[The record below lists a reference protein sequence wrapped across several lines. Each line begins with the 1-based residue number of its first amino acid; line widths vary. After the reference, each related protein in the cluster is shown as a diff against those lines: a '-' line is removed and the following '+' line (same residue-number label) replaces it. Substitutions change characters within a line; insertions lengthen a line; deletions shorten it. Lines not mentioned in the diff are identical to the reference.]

1 MNKQTQIGMELL
13 RSLSKQG
20 DRIFPVERAR
30 ILAETLNIKSSYLNE
45 LLFHLKENHWIH
57 PLKKGLYALDS
68 SMLAGTPI
76 HEYEIGTSL
85 VNPAIISHFSA
96 FHYHELTDQIPHVIY
111 ISTPK
116 LLGDFGLLREINGVK
131 YRFIQSKPVYFFG
144 DVKIWVG
151 EARISISDLERTLLD
166 GLRHPYFC
174 GGFSEVLQA
183 YKEAKNRIELS
194 KVIDYA
200 FRLETSTIK
209 RLGWILDHIGI
220 AKKLLYQLEEAPIKG
235 FRKLD
240 AKGEDFGSYN
250 RKWMIRENL

>member
-20 DRIFPVERAR
+20 DRIFSVKRAR
-30 ILAETLNIKSSYLNE
+30 ILAETLNIKTSYLNE

-85 VNPAIISHFSA
+85 VNPAMISHFSA

-116 LLGDFGLLREINGVK
+116 LLGNFGLLREINGIK
-131 YRFIQSKPVYFFG
+131 YRFIQTKPTYFFG
-144 DVKIWVG
+144 DVKIWLG
-151 EARISISDLERTLLD
+151 EARIPISDLERALLD
-166 GLRHPYFC
+166 GLRHPYSC
-174 GGFSEVLQA
+174 GGFPEVFQA
-183 YKEAKNRIELS
+183 YEEAKNRLELTKIIS
-194 KVIDYA
+194 YA
-200 FRLETSTIK
+200 LRLETSTIK
-209 RLGWILDHIGI
+209 RLGWVLDRIGV
-220 AKKLLYQLEEAPIKG
+220 KRKLLSQLEDAPING

-240 AKGEDFGSYN
+240 AKGENFGPYN
-250 RKWMIRENL
+250 RKWMIQENL